1 MQNAVFFQPYLYLQ
15 HNKTE
20 DFHTF
25 VINNNQSFVSQ
36 VLKVVN
42 CLSEKFDFSF
52 PWDLIFKGFLI
63 LRPQKNQGPFSQSVK
78 MMSERA
84 NSD

>member
-20 DFHTF
+20 EFHTF
-25 VINNNQSFVSQ
+25 VINNNQSFVCQ

-52 PWDLIFKGFLI
+52 PWDLIDIQRVSDSETSEKS
-63 LRPQKNQGPFSQSVK
+63 RSTQ
-78 MMSERA
+78 SERQ
-84 NSD
+84 NDI